1 MLDLRRFTGHEMRL
15 GEKLIEF
22 NWGFLLLLALIASM
36 GFAML
41 YSVAEG
47 SFSPWA
53 LLPMTV
59 IATSRPS

>member
-22 NWGFLLLLALIASM
+22 NWGFLLLLLLIASI

-47 SFSPWA
+47 
-53 LLPMTV
+53 
-59 IATSRPS
+59 

>member
-22 NWGFLLLLALIASM
+22 NWGFLLLLMLIASI

-47 SFSPWA
+47 RRRA
-53 LLPMTV
+53 LPSVL
-59 IATSRPS
+59 ASWCRSR